1 MRYLFFIVLYALYAQ
16 FLMGNDILTY
26 EQYLKLKHPLPYE
39 YVIEHNQ
46 NYLFYFGST
55 HSRNP
60 NDIQYSK
67 LQQFWEGFLQK
78 TQSQNCVV
86 LVEGHLRNLHNSPT
100 AEQAI
105 RRGGAEGGF
114 ITFLAQQNNIPVAC
128 PEPTNAL
135 LFQKLLQKYTVEQL
149 VYTLFAQ
156 AVLEWHRIIKM
167 RDDLPFHIHIQSH
180 LEYIQKELTF
190 QCDLEDMKAF
200 HKQLFN
206 SEFNEHDEMFF
217 YSITNPV
224 VQDTIINNIC
234 RDRSILRDRTIV
246 DTIKKLFLKERKNI
260 FVVFGATHAVMQE
273 PALRKMVL

>member
-1 MRYLFFIVLYALYAQ
+1 MRYLFFLVLPLYAQ
-16 FLMGNDILTY
+16 LLIGNNILTY

-39 YVIEHNQ
+39 YSMEHNQ
-46 NYLFYFGST
+46 NYLFYFGSN
-55 HSRNP
+55 HSRDP
-60 NDIQYSK
+60 HDAQYQK
-67 LQQFWEGFLQK
+67 LKVFWEDFLKK
-78 TQSQNCVV
+78 TQSQNCIV
-86 LVEGHLRNLHNSPT
+86 LVEDRLRNLHNSLT
-100 AEQAI
+100 TEQAI
-105 RRGGAEGGF
+105 RGAGSVGGF

-128 PEPTNAL
+128 PEPTNTL

-149 VYTLFAQ
+149 AYTLFAQ
-156 AVLEWHRIIKM
+156 AVLEWHRIIKI

-217 YSITNPV
+217 YSITNPTI
-224 VQDTIINNIC
+224 QDTAINNLC
-234 RDRSILRDRTIV
+234 RDRSILRGRVIV
-246 DTIKKLFLKERKNI
+246 DNIKKLFLEQGKNI
-260 FVVFGATHAVMQE
+260 FIVFGATHAVMQE